1 MPAAAKPMRCL
12 RSVAPEALRCKPLE
26 VVRRPEPLLDSA
38 PQLPCSLTRL
48 LRGSVQ
54 AGQHKTAHLE
64 KIAFESIAE
73 VWQWA
78 QEGAGRLTP
87 ASFDAV
93 LRAQEEIGVWPY
105 SPLLGFFQAV
115 CSANPACVRASQEH
129 GTLLRLLSSSGRP
142 LLAAHLLGSRSCR
155 DAMLSNAITE
165 EHLMSLLTAVD
176 TRARD
181 SSHTAAVVAKKVFVN
196 LQMSGGLWSTS
207 LKLLKLVQSKLAAS
221 KEKRTIAPYFDECH
235 DLVRYLESGFGLFK
249 QPRIAVAGG
258 VEAAANNPF
267 LTRGQRR
274 YRSSASALD
283 RRPVPMRDAAITPT
297 HALRQRNS
305 TGARQRRSR
314 DQAPAPDLRLAKA
327 VAVLDNEKLHTPCPW
342 RSAFLEADS
351 DTAHTHLDLNHTEA
365 KVVTMSPSMCWV
377 LIRDLPRDLLREE
390 KVKKWVSAYGE
401 VLAVRGFG
409 MPSIYNFEQPDYCMV
424 RLSSGRD
431 AQRFIKECHKKARPF
446 GGTRPCGLAIV
457 RPKKLRARVS
467 GRFAKQQVTLTTDL
481 KYLDWLPL

>member
-1 MPAAAKPMRCL
+1 MPVAKPMRGL
-12 RSVAPEALRCKPLE
+12 SSVAPEALRCKPLE

-38 PQLPCSLTRL
+38 PQLPSSLTSL
-48 LRGSVQ
+48 LRRSAKPTQ
-54 AGQHKTAHLE
+54 RNTPAHLE
-64 KIAFESIAE
+64 KIAFGSIAE

-78 QEGAGRLTP
+78 RERTDRLTP

-115 CSANPACVRASQEH
+115 CSANPACVRGSQEH

-155 DAMLSNAITE
+155 DAMLSDAITE
-165 EHLMSLLTAVD
+165 EHLVSLLTAVD

-181 SSHTAAVVAKKVFVN
+181 SSHAAAVVAKKVFVN

-249 QPRIAVAGG
+249 QPRIALAGDA
-258 VEAAANNPF
+258 EASANNPF

-274 YRSSASALD
+274 YRSSAPALD
-283 RRPVPMRDAAITPT
+283 R
-297 HALRQRNS
+297 QRNAS
-305 TGARQRRSR
+305 AGARQQQRRSR
-314 DQAPAPDLRLAKA
+314 APPVGSRSQPDHRLAKQPDHRLAKA

-342 RSAFLEADS
+342 RSEFLEADS
-351 DTAHTHLDLNHTEA
+351 ETAHTHQNLNHTEV
-365 KVVTMSPSMCWV
+365 KTVTMSASMAWV
-377 LIRDLPRDLLREE
+377 LIRDLPKDILREE

-401 VLAVRGFG
+401 VLAVRGFD
-409 MPSIYNFEQPDYCMV
+409 MPSIYDYKQPDYCMV

-431 AQRFIKECHKKARPF
+431 AQHFIKECHKKARPF

-457 RPKKLRARVS
+457 RPKKERARQS
-467 GRFAKQQVTLTTDL
+467 GRFAKRHVTLTTDL
-481 KYLDWLPL
+481 TYLDWLPL